1 MAVIVLGAISTRN
14 HRDPNLLYDLAAGKL
29 QRTNNGKSG
38 PGEPAPQDS
47 LDPARRQAWPDL
59 ELLDE
64 CIAKFGHSS
73 VLDNCMFDKAS
84 LMSASK
90 RWSDLRPMLEE
101 FLEKNP
107 DSRIYAEGFTL
118 MGEAS
123 LRMGQ
128 REDAEKFFR
137 QALFS
142 WPESDAAR
150 QAGLRLAEM
159 IGADSLIETAKALN
173 VSGRYLEAYN
183 IYGALA
189 LSPDKKLRDESVLSL
204 AYCSFYMN
212 RSQEASDLF
221 LQWLN
226 DNNFEAPES
235 AQVQADLR
243 KCRAIIA
250 QNKEWLTGP
259 DSRSAS
265 PARSGLIVRVLD
277 WAGHGLRRQ

>member
-29 QRTNNGKSG
+29 QRTNDGKSG
-38 PGEPAPQDS
+38 PGEPAPRDS

-73 VLDNCMFDKAS
+73 VLDNCMLDKAF

-90 RWSDLRPMLEE
+90 RWADLRQMLEE
-101 FLEKNP
+101 FLAKNP

-118 MGEAS
+118 MGGAS

-128 REDAEKFFR
+128 REDAEKSFR

-142 WPESDAAR
+142 WPESDATR

-159 IGADSLIETAKALN
+159 IGADSLLETAKALT

-189 LSPDKKLRDESVLSL
+189 LSPDRKIRAESVLSL

-226 DNNFEAPES
+226 DNFEAPES

-243 KCRAIIA
+243 KSQAIIA

-259 DSRSAS
+259 DFRSAT
-265 PARSGLIVRVLD
+265 PARSGLIVRALN